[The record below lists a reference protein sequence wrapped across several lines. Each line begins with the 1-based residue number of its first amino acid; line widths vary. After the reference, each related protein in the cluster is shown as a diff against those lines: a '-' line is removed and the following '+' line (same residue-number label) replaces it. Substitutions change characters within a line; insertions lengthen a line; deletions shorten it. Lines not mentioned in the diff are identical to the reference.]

1 MQFGGFIYTKIKFIV
16 YLKFRVN
23 WVTRILHG
31 TPTVMFKYYNEL
43 KNLPQEVLK
52 RPAQF
57 SKGGG

>member
-31 TPTVMFKYYNEL
+31 TPTVMFKYHNEL
-43 KNLPQEVLK
+43 KNLPCEVLK
-52 RPAQF
+52 RPA
-57 SKGGG
+57 